1 MEKAFRYFSNFP
13 YLFISGQSV
22 VLVPERNAAV
32 LPADSEGMD
41 HGVPFHL
48 DNCVLASLN
57 LEVGHNG
64 SFFAHENDSGFV
76 CGHGQHQV
84 ALVVGPLG
92 ALALFVLSD
101 HVVVKE
107 HTHLYKICLVIKF
120 VFLFGK
126 GCLKAILSWGL
137 RKDT

>member
-1 MEKAFRYFSNFP
+1 MPK
-13 YLFISGQSV
+13 
-22 VLVPERNAAV
+22 RNAAV

-107 HTHLYKICLVIKF
+107 HTHLCKLGSLCNLVWIIDSG
-120 VFLFGK
+120 V
-126 GCLKAILSWGL
+126 CENYS
-137 RKDT
+137 